1 MADDAVLK
9 IGVDVSGVQQGVKD
23 VQSLSGLL
31 ETSLNKKRKVGL
43 LEGVESQ
50 ITGFKAQI
58 SNIAQA
64 FSGGDILGGLTA
76 AEGAMAGLGPIMGA
90 VAIAAG
96 GVAVA
101 VTGMWSAMSRGKE
114 LTLIA
119 EQSGV
124 TVTELTVLEK
134 AFARVGM
141 TTEELPNLMGRFA
154 SEMQTIGDP
163 SSKASLALRKLGL
176 AFGDLQGKTQFEQ
189 FKLVASGFDSIKSSA
204 EKAALAREIF
214 GKSGARLLP
223 ILNAQAVPGM
233 MQNIPEAA
241 KVYEEVGPLF
251 AAFQAKVKSLALSFQ
266 PFFLGMAEQIIP
278 PLMNIVSKFD
288 KIDLTSMGREFA
300 TSIAE
305 AAWSI
310 SDAMDDMRD
319 AGETFKK
326 FVEGAMKGVSLAA
339 SIFTTSPLD
348 LAKKAS
354 GALFGGGEAESAPG
368 TPAADK
374 KAAREAQRQAIID
387 AFRPGGGAA
396 EAEGVNIP
404 VQSKP
409 MIEPIVSEL
418 GRIGGAS
425 GGGFGGGFA
434 DNSTVLLDVNRQQ
447 VNILQEIRD
456 ALQKGTRAQ
465 NLDFIHTVEPGLGYA

>member
-1 MADDAVLK
+1 MFKV
-9 IGVDVSGVQQGVKD
+9 GVDTKGVQQGVKD
-23 VQSLSGLL
+23 MESISKMLEQGL
-31 ETSLNKKRKVGL
+31 TKKRKVGL

-50 ITGFKAQI
+50 ITGFKSQI

-90 VAIAAG
+90 VGIAAA

-124 TVTELTVLEK
+124 TVTELTVLER

-176 AFGDLQGKTQFEQ
+176 GFADLQGKTQFEQ
-189 FKLVASGFDSIKSSA
+189 FKLVAAGFDSIKSSA

-233 MQNIPEAA
+233 AKNIPEAA
-241 KVYEEVGPLF
+241 RVYEEVGPLF

-319 AGETFKK
+319 AGETFKG
-326 FVEGAMKGVSLAA
+326 FIEGAMKGISTAMSV
-339 SIFTTSPLD
+339 FD
-348 LAKKAS
+348 LMTAGPGRLLEKAMGAIS
-354 GALFGGGEAESAPG
+354 GESEPAPG
-368 TPAADK
+368 TLAADK

-396 EAEGVNIP
+396 GAEGVNIP
-404 VQSKP
+404 IASKP

-418 GRIGGAS
+418 GRIGGAAG
-425 GGGFGGGFA
+425 GGGFV
-434 DNSTVLLDVNRQQ
+434 DTSMVLIDVNRQQ
-447 VNILQEIRD
+447 VDVLQNILN
-456 ALQKGTRAQ
+456 ALQIGNRAQ
-465 NLDFIHTVEPGLGYA
+465 NMNILATTEPGLGYA

>member
-1 MADDAVLK
+1 MFKV
-9 IGVDVSGVQQGVKD
+9 GVDTKGVQQGVKD
-23 VQSLSGLL
+23 METLSGML
-31 ETSLNKKRKVGL
+31 EKSLNKKTKVGIFDGL
-43 LEGVESQ
+43 NSQ
-50 ITGFKAQI
+50 ITGFKSQI
-58 SNIAQA
+58 GNIAQA

-76 AEGAMAGLGPIMGA
+76 AEVAMAGLGPIMGA
-90 VAIAAG
+90 IGIAAAGVAI
-96 GVAVA
+96 A

-124 TVTELTVLEK
+124 TVTELTVLER

-154 SEMQTIGDP
+154 SEIQTIGDP

-176 AFGDLQGKTQFEQ
+176 GFADLQDKTQFEQ
-189 FKLVASGFDSIKSSA
+189 FKLVAAGFDNIKSSA

-233 MQNIPEAA
+233 AQNIPEAA
-241 KVYEEVGPLF
+241 RVYEEVGPLF

-278 PLMNIVSKFD
+278 PLMNIISKFD
-288 KIDLTSMGREFA
+288 KIDLTSMGRKFA

-319 AGETFKK
+319 AGKTFQ
-326 FVEGAMKGVSLAA
+326 SLIEAA
-339 SIFTTSPLD
+339 SKSLSIVASFHTGGLMGGI
-348 LAKKAS
+348 KAIM
-354 GALFGGGEAESAPG
+354 GGGETEPAPG
-368 TPAADK
+368 TEAAQR
-374 KAAREAQRQAIID
+374 KAEREAKRESIRE
-387 AFRPGGGAA
+387 AFRPAGEGGGA
-396 EAEGVNIP
+396 EKVKVPGF
-404 VQSKP
+404 SKP

-418 GRIGGAS
+418 GRIGGAAG
-425 GGGFGGGFA
+425 GGGFV
-434 DNSTVLLDVNRQQ
+434 DNSMILIDVNRQQ
-447 VNILQEIRD
+447 VDVLQDILN
-456 ALQKGTRAQ
+456 ALQIGNRAQ
-465 NLDFIHTVEPGLGYA
+465 NMNTLATTEPGLGYA